1 MEFCPIKNG
10 AGWFSSVFVGCFM
23 KKQLSAIALLA
34 GTAIGSGMLSLPL
47 VLARY
52 GIVFSC
58 VMMCAFIWVAYYS
71 SIIRTEL
78 NIYSYSSYA
87 IKDVG
92 LHFSGKIASQIGNVS
107 LKLLSYSLIAAYLH
121 GLASLIRVF
130 IDVNI
135 SILIVSIS
143 GIIMLLLFFSNSLIS
158 KINKTLFVFLI
169 SAFVAVTLGL
179 LIKSGID
186 TLSVPNGK
194 NITLGSF
201 ATALPIIFTSF
212 GFQGSLHSLT
222 KFVNNDRKIIKK
234 ACLFGSIIPAIVYIL
249 WICSTILIIYNNNP
263 TFFARMVSES
273 VDISEMISCLTHV
286 ADMQYLRGMFWIIS
300 LLALLTSII
309 GVGIAV
315 FDDWSQKLT
324 KAQSAVISVIPS
336 ALVAIFVPN
345 AFIKILGLS
354 GMILVVLAIF
364 LPVFLYVK
372 MEKRFANL
380 KIDKTRSIGLI
391 ILTIVGGAIFGAG
404 ILELLWN

>member
-1 MEFCPIKNG
+1 M
-10 AGWFSSVFVGCFM
+10 FM
-23 KKQLSAIALLA
+23 KKQLGAIALLA

-52 GIVFSC
+52 GIVFGC
-58 VMMCAFIWVAYYS
+58 VMMCAFVWVAYYS
-71 SIIRTEL
+71 SVIRTEL
-78 NIYSYSSYA
+78 NIHSCSSYA

-92 LHFSGKIASQIGNVS
+92 LYFSGKIVAQIGNVS

-130 IDVNI
+130 MDVNI
-135 SILIVSIS
+135 SFLITTIS

-158 KINKTLFVFLI
+158 KINKILFIFLI

-179 LIKSGID
+179 LIKSGVT
-186 TLSVPNGK
+186 TLSIPKGQNV
-194 NITLGSF
+194 TLDSF
-201 ATALPIIFTSF
+201 AIALPIIFTSF

-222 KFVNNDRKIIKK
+222 KFVKNDREIIKK

-263 TFFARMVSES
+263 NFFTKMVSES
-273 VDISEMISCLTHV
+273 VDISEMIACLTHV
-286 ADMQYLRGMFWIIS
+286 SDMQYLRGMFWIIS

-315 FDDWSQKLT
+315 FDDWNQKLT
-324 KAQSAVISVIPS
+324 KAKSTLISVIPS

-345 AFIKILGLS
+345 AFIKILGVS

-364 LPVFLYVK
+364 LPVYLYIR
-372 MEKRFANL
+372 MDKRLANL
-380 KIDKTRSIGLI
+380 KTDGARTTG
-391 ILTIVGGAIFGAG
+391 LTILAVVGIAIFVAG
-404 ILELLWN
+404 IWELF

>member
-1 MEFCPIKNG
+1 
-10 AGWFSSVFVGCFM
+10 M
-23 KKQLSAIALLA
+23 KKQLGAIALLA

-78 NIYSYSSYA
+78 NIYSCASYA

-92 LHFSGKIASQIGNVS
+92 LYFCGNIAAQIGNVS

-135 SILIVSIS
+135 SILIAIIS

-169 SAFVAVTLGL
+169 SAFIAVTLGL
-179 LIKSGID
+179 LIKSGVT
-186 TLSVPNGK
+186 TLSIPKVQNV
-194 NITLGSF
+194 TLDSF

-222 KFVNNDRKIIKK
+222 KFVDNNRPIIKK

-263 TFFARMVSES
+263 KFFAKMISEN
-273 VDISEMISCLTHV
+273 VDISEMIACLTHV
-286 ADMQYLRGMFWIIS
+286 SDMQYLRGMFWIIS

-315 FDDWSQKLT
+315 FDDWNQRLN
-324 KAQSAVISVIPS
+324 KAKSTFISVLPS

-364 LPVFLYVK
+364 LPVFLYVRMNK
-372 MEKRFANL
+372 SLVNL
-380 KIDKTRSIGLI
+380 KTTTARTIGLT
-391 ILTIVGGAIFGAG
+391 ILILVGIAIFVAG
-404 ILELLWN
+404 IWELF

>member
-1 MEFCPIKNG
+1 M
-10 AGWFSSVFVGCFM
+10 FM
-23 KKQLSAIALLA
+23 KKQLGAIALLA

-78 NIYSYSSYA
+78 NIYSCASYA

-92 LHFSGKIASQIGNVS
+92 LYFCGNIAAQIGNVS

-135 SILIVSIS
+135 SILIAIIS
-143 GIIMLLLFFSNSLIS
+143 GIIMLLQLFSNSLIS

-169 SAFVAVTLGL
+169 SAFIAVTLGL
-179 LIKSGID
+179 LIKSGVT
-186 TLSVPNGK
+186 TLSIPKVQNV
-194 NITLGSF
+194 TLDSF

-222 KFVNNDRKIIKK
+222 KFVDNNRPIIKK

-263 TFFARMVSES
+263 KFFAKMISEN
-273 VDISEMISCLTHV
+273 VDISEMIACLTHV
-286 ADMQYLRGMFWIIS
+286 SDMQYLRGMFWIIS

-315 FDDWSQKLT
+315 FDDWNQRLN
-324 KAQSAVISVIPS
+324 KAKSTFISVLPS

-364 LPVFLYVK
+364 LPVFLYVRMNK
-372 MEKRFANL
+372 SLVNL
-380 KIDKTRSIGLI
+380 KTTTARTIGLT
-391 ILTIVGGAIFGAG
+391 ILILVGIAIFVAG
-404 ILELLWN
+404 IWELF